1 MHAKIKTLKNTLPY
15 YLQLF
20 KFILLSFYWTKE
32 CRSNSTVFH
41 QAMLKPS
48 FDPKIAPTNLYHQ
61 LQNYLVFQNL
71 HSSCMHSQPSES
83 VQSKC
88 SATERAQKAQT
99 LDQILFLVGDYCF
112 KCWIRLI
119 FIFLFKNT
127 GIFTTVLTLLESKV
141 CIFLISIILLLP
153 SSANLVNCFAY

>member
-41 QAMLKPS
+41 QVMFKPS

-83 VQSKC
+83 VQSQC
-88 SATERAQKAQT
+88 SAMECAQKAQ
-99 LDQILFLVGDYCF
+99 LLNQILFLVGDYVSSAGSDSFSCF
-112 KCWIRLI
+112 FSRILAYSLQYSPFQKAKYVY
-119 FIFLFKNT
+119 FLF
-127 GIFTTVLTLLESKV
+127 L
-141 CIFLISIILLLP
+141 
-153 SSANLVNCFAY
+153 